1 MGFVVRKL
9 VTALLMPLPAALLF
23 GAVGWVL
30 WTRGKRKRL
39 GQVMV
44 AGSLLGLAVLSIEP
58 VALALAG
65 GIEGREPAFPGD
77 SVDFV
82 VVLGNG
88 HDSDPALPVSA
99 QLTSQG
105 LYRLTEGVSIS
116 VAQPWARLVL
126 SGYGG
131 TDPKP
136 GAQVYG
142 DMAAALGVTQERMIL
157 EPRPTSTAEEAE
169 YLEPLLS
176 GQRFALVTS
185 ATHMPRALEI
195 FRGRGLEPIAAP
207 TGHLAKEP
215 QGFDVLGFIPQEQ
228 NLLRSRAAWYEFLG
242 RLWARLRGDA

>member
-1 MGFVVRKL
+1 MAFAIRK
-9 VTALLMPLPAALLF
+9 VMTALLMPLPAALV
-23 GAVGWVL
+23 VGIAGWIL

-39 GQVMV
+39 GQGMV

-65 GIEGREPAFPGD
+65 GVEGREPAFPGD

-82 VVLGNG
+82 VVLGHG
-88 HDSDPALPVSA
+88 HDSDPDLPVSA
-99 QLTSQG
+99 QLSSQA

-116 VAQPWARLVL
+116 VTQPWSRLVL

-142 DMAAALGVTQERMIL
+142 EMAEALGVAPERMIL

-169 YLEPLLS
+169 YLEPILA
-176 GQRFALVTS
+176 GHRFALVTS

-207 TGHLAKEP
+207 TGHLAKAP
-215 QGFDVLGFIPQEQ
+215 QGFDVLGFIPREE

-242 RLWARLRGDA
+242 RTWARLRGDA